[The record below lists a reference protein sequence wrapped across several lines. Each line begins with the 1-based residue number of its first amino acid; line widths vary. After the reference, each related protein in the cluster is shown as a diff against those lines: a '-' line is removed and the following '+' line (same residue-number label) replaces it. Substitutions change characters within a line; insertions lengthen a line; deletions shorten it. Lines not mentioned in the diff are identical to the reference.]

1 MQIIDQYLSY
11 LILKRSLKN
20 SCTKRLSNFV
30 DNNNLVYWLQFGFR
44 PKYPTAHALINFT
57 EKVRKA
63 LDEACFGFG
72 IFADLQKTF
81 GTAEN
86 KILQHKLEYYGIRG
100 VCND

>member
-1 MQIIDQYLSY
+1 M
-11 LILKRSLKN
+11 KN
-20 SCTKRLSNFV
+20 SYTKRLSNFV

-63 LDEACFGFG
+63 LDEACCGFG

-81 GTAEN
+81 DTAEN